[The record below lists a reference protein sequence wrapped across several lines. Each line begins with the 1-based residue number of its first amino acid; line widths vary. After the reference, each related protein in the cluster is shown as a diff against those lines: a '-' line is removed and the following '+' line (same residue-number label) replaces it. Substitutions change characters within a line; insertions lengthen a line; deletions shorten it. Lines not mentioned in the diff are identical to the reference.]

1 MAPDLPLWE
10 GIVRLLL
17 AFVLAAAIGLE
28 RELREQEAGLR
39 THILVATGAGLFV
52 LVGNYAWEDLAFG
65 NNAGVVLD
73 PSRVVAYV
81 ITGIGFLG
89 AGAILKDG
97 MSVRGLTTAAS
108 LWVTAA
114 IGATAAAGEYVWAT
128 AVAAIILVS
137 LWPLRRLASALDLRK
152 DRSTRLRV
160 DLLPDGRVA
169 NVTRALED
177 RGVDVKSI
185 TVSDEADVRR
195 VDLVLIGATSPGAEL
210 VDAVGGVPSVT
221 SVALVD

>member
-10 GIVRLLL
+10 GILRLLL
-17 AFVLAAAIGLE
+17 AFVLAAAIGFE

-39 THILVATGAGLFV
+39 THIFVATGAGLFV
-52 LVGNYAWEDLAFG
+52 LVGNYAWEDLTFG

-97 MSVRGLTTAAS
+97 VSVRGLTTAAS

-114 IGATAAAGEYVWAT
+114 IGATCAAGEYVWAT
-128 AVAAIILVS
+128 VVTAIILIS
-137 LWPLRRLASALDLRK
+137 LWPLRRLAEALELRT
-152 DRSTRLRV
+152 DRSTWLRV
-160 DLLPDGRVA
+160 ELHPDGRVA
-169 NVTRALED
+169 DVARALEE
-177 RGVDVKSI
+177 RGIEVQSM
-185 TVSDEADVRR
+185 TVSEDGEARR
-195 VDLVLIGATSPGAEL
+195 VDMVVTGATRVSAVL
-210 VDAVGGVPSVT
+210 LDAVGRVPRVT
-221 SVALVD
+221 SASLVD